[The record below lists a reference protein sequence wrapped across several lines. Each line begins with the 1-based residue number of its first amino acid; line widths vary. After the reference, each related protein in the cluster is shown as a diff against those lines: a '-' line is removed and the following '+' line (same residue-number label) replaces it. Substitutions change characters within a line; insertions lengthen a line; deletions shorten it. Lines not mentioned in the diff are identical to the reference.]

1 VLDVH
6 TEARPRLPLVALGDL
21 GGAVREVADVADGGL
36 DDELRPEV
44 AGDRAGLR
52 GRLDD
57 DETLR
62 HRRVTIA
69 TAAARDTPGVRP
81 PLLYHVVAVLS
92 WPVLYGPFRLRA
104 RGRENLPVTG
114 GYVLA
119 CNHVSSLDP
128 WPLGLPLWPSR
139 WLRFMAK
146 SELYWWPLR
155 LLLDGAGAF
164 KVRRGL
170 SDAEAIETAVRLA
183 REGHAIAMFPEGT
196 RRVKGIVKKHEARPR
211 SGAARIAL
219 EAGVPLV
226 PAAVAGTDRL
236 LSLGPLRIAYGPPV
250 DLDGLRGA
258 GDPRDAAQEATDR
271 LMARIAELE
280 ASL

>member
-1 VLDVH
+1 
-6 TEARPRLPLVALGDL
+6 
-21 GGAVREVADVADGGL
+21 
-36 DDELRPEV
+36 
-44 AGDRAGLR
+44 
-52 GRLDD
+52 
-57 DETLR
+57 
-62 HRRVTIA
+62 
-69 TAAARDTPGVRP
+69 VRP
-81 PLLYHVVAVLS
+81 PLAYQVVAGLS
-92 WPVLYGPFRLRA
+92 WPVLYGLFRLRA
-104 RGRENLPVTG
+104 RGRENLPASG

-128 WPLGLPLWPSR
+128 WPLGLPLWPRR

-155 LLLDGAGAF
+155 LVLNGAGAF

-170 SDAEAIETAVRLA
+170 RDREAIELALQLA
-183 REGHAIAMFPEGT
+183 RDGHVVAMFPEGT
-196 RRVKGIVKKHEARPR
+196 RRAKGLIKKHEPRPR

-219 EAGVPLV
+219 EAGVPLI

-236 LSLGPLRIAYGPPV
+236 LRLGPLRIAYGPPIEMD
-250 DLDGLRGA
+250 DLRASDDLRSSS
-258 GDPRDAAQEATDR
+258 QEATER